1 MGKPILPS
9 PPGALRSFGAHFAG
23 RAQVA
28 VFFRGGGLLQ
38 DEASHG
44 AWRACDDLT
53 NGNIDGN
60 IFLFNQ
66 WESIFKLEKDGDIK
80 IDINE

>member
-60 IFLFNQ
+60 IFYLTNGNQ
-66 WESIFKLEKDGDIK
+66 FLNWKRMGI
-80 IDINE
+80 